1 MKHRLCMSVFILSLV
16 GCGDLEP
23 LQVDPIE
30 IKVTVEGGK
39 PITVEAVSTSRT
51 AVLNVVE
58 KP

>member
-1 MKHRLCMSVFILSLV
+1 MSVFILSLV